1 MKVSIVNYDYDSKE
15 ADIRLENDGYS
26 LLTYCPFLSD
36 NKLPKH
42 ISIEAFLPNNFSRT
56 LDEENIKK
64 NSDYYSYSLIGKVID
79 INNNK
84 AIVSIFGIEISLDNI
99 PSDIKINDNLYFDVK
114 RLDCICD

>member
-1 MKVSIVNYDYDSKE
+1 MKVSIVNYDCDSKE
-15 ADIRLENDGYS
+15 ADVKFENEGCS
-26 LLTYCPFLSD
+26 LLTYCPLLSD
-36 NKLPKH
+36 NKLPQH
-42 ISIEAFLPNNFSRT
+42 TSIEAFLPSNFLKTS
-56 LDEENIKK
+56 DEENIKK

-84 AIVSIFGIEISLDNI
+84 AIVSIFGIEIILDNI